1 MARRPSVRT
10 AAIAGIL
17 AIVMVVCVWSAPSR
31 AHPLAQGRMELVL
44 ARDAITLWASVSL
57 EEVVVQQS
65 LPTNDDGLI
74 QTQADAYRAHGTYL
88 LKHIFL
94 TVDGSRLDGKVV
106 GIQEP
111 NNKTLTPGEPGKEYV
126 VYEIAYAPIAPPA
139 SIELRQ
145 DVLLEVEFTPG
156 NPWQSTYITGIRQG
170 TSQGQENLL
179 LTSANALKFTCD
191 WNAAPTTI
199 ASPTVAKTN
208 VPPPE
213 LKQAIPEAAPDR
225 SHFIAGVL
233 IGVCGIYLLGV
244 VVKKLRG

>member
-1 MARRPSVRT
+1 MARSGSERT
-10 AAIAGIL
+10 ATIAGIL
-17 AIVMVVCVWSAPSR
+17 AIVAVTCVGSSSSR

-44 ARDAITLWASVSL
+44 AQDKITLWASVSL

-65 LPTNDDGLI
+65 LPTSDDGLI
-74 QTQADAYRAHGTYL
+74 QTQADAYRVHGTYL

-126 VYEIAYAPIAPPA
+126 VYEIAYAPSAPPTN
-139 SIELRQ
+139 IELRQ
-145 DVLLEVEFTPG
+145 DVLLELEYTPG

-179 LTSANALKFTCD
+179 LTSANGLKYRCD
-191 WNAAPTTI
+191 WSAAPATV
-199 ASPTVAKTN
+199 PTPTAGKTS

-233 IGVCGIYLLGV
+233 IGLCGIYLMGV